1 MTEDGAGT
9 MNPRSRLGGF
19 TLIELLVALVI
30 FGIFAVLAYAGLA
43 RLLDSRERLTEEQR
57 VWQGLSQTF
66 LRISD
71 DVAHARPRGVRDV
84 SGINSLPAFVGRL
97 FDSRALAEPSLELTR
112 GGELN
117 YGGAPRSDLRRVA
130 YRLKEGRLVR
140 ITWPVLDR
148 APVTEPLEA
157 PLLADVETFELRFYG
172 ASGDSVE
179 TWPTATSGPDVP
191 PRAMEVTLAVKGLGR
206 FKRLFLVNQ

>member
-1 MTEDGAGT
+1 L
-9 MNPRSRLGGF
+9 SGF

-30 FGIFAVLAYAGLA
+30 FGIFAVFAYAGLS
-43 RLLDSRERLTEEQR
+43 RLLESRERLTEEQR
-57 VWQGLSQTF
+57 VWQGLSQAF

-71 DVAHARPRGVRDV
+71 DVAHARSRAVRDA
-84 SGINSLPAFVGRL
+84 GGFDLRAFVGRP

-157 PLLADVETFELRFYG
+157 PLLADVEIFELRFYG
-172 ASGDSVE
+172 DSGQSVE
-179 TWPTATSGPDVP
+179 TWPTATSGPDV

>member
-1 MTEDGAGT
+1 
-9 MNPRSRLGGF
+9 MNPRARLSGF
-19 TLIELLVALVI
+19 TLIELLVALVV

-43 RLLDSRERLTEEQR
+43 RLIDNRGRLTEEQR
-57 VWQGLSQTF
+57 VWQELSQVF

-71 DVAHARPRGVRDV
+71 DVAHARARGVRGSDA
-84 SGINSLPAFVGRL
+84 GGLPLPAFAGRV

-117 YGGAPRSDLRRVA
+117 YGGGSQSDLRRVA

-148 APVTEPLEA
+148 APVSVALEA
-157 PLLADVETFELRFYG
+157 PLLGDVETFELRFYDANG
-172 ASGDSVE
+172 GWAD
-179 TWPTATSGPDVP
+179 TWPAATSVTNVLPQ
-191 PRAMEVTLAVKGLGR
+191 AMEVTLAVKGLGS
-206 FKRLFLVNQ
+206 FKRLFMVNH